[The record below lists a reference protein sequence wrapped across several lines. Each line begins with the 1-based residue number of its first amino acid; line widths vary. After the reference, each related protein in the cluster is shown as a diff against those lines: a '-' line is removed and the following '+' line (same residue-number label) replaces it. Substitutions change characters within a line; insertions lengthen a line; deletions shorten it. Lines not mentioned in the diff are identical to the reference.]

1 MNYIDHIHEPER
13 LLLIWQPAELPRTRY
28 AVAELQRPTDD
39 SHVVLRYLTEHQD
52 FAAARDRG
60 FMAFPAFRKTDQ
72 TYDIGVIE
80 TFMRRLP
87 PRSRGD
93 YAQYLEQFRLRPETP
108 ISEMALLGCTGAR
121 LPSDGFSLIDPFD
134 NVASPCEALIRVA
147 GFQYTSSIP
156 RDALLVGSSATLQ
169 EEPDNPH
176 DPCALAVHVDGVR
189 IGHVARQQ
197 AVGLGRL
204 ARAGA
209 IELTVERINGQPDN
223 PNIYL
228 FARIRPSES
237 SRGVATRVAPSM
249 TR

>member
-1 MNYIDHIHEPER
+1 MNYIDHVHEPER
-13 LLLIWQPAELPRTRY
+13 LLLIWQPAEQPRTRY
-28 AVAELQRPTDD
+28 AIAELRRPADG
-39 SHVVLRYLTEHQD
+39 SRVVLRYLAEQQD
-52 FAAARDRG
+52 FAAAVERG
-60 FMAFPAFRKTDQ
+60 FIAFPAFPATDQ
-72 TYDIGVIE
+72 TYDLGVIE

-134 NVASPCEALIRVA
+134 DVSAPCEALIRVA

-156 RDALLVGSSATLQ
+156 RDALNIGASATLR

-189 IGHVARQQ
+189 IGYVARQQ

-204 ARAGA
+204 ARTGA
-209 IELTVERINGQPDN
+209 IELTVERVNGQPDN

-228 FARIRPSES
+228 FARIRPSVS
-237 SRGVATRVAPSM
+237 SRDATTRLAPLSA
-249 TR
+249 R